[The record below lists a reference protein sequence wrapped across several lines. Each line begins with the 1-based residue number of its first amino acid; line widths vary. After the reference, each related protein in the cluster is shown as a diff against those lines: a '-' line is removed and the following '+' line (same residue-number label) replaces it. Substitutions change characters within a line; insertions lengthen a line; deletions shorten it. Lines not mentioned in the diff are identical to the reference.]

1 MKYLRVIPTFIAS
14 RGSMEH
20 SSALITNDAI
30 VLGLLFVTLGVIFYT
45 AQSSN
50 PFWRKFYK
58 YVPIILLCYFVPSLF
73 NTFGLVDAEQSRL
86 YFVVSRYLLPAT
98 LVLLTMSI
106 DLQAILRLGPKALI
120 MFVTGTIGIMLG
132 GPIAILI
139 FSFISPE
146 TVGGAGP
153 DAVWRGLTTVAGSW
167 IGGGA
172 NQAAMKEVFEVGDEV
187 FSAMVAVD
195 VLIANIWM
203 AVLLY
208 MAANSKGIDAR
219 LGADTSALEELQRKV
234 TEFQEKIA
242 RVLTLNDLMM
252 IAAVGFGVT
261 GLSHLLGVPLAAWI
275 AENAPQLARFSLTS
289 SFFWIVVFATTGGLV
304 LSFTPLRNL
313 EGAGASKVGSGML
326 YLLVAVIG
334 MGMDITAVVE
344 RPGIFAVGAV
354 WIAIHAGLLL
364 TVGRIIKAPTFYI
377 AVGSQANVGGAASAP
392 VVASAFHPTLA
403 PVGVLLA
410 VLGYAF
416 GTYGAWICGQM
427 MRVVAP

>member
-1 MKYLRVIPTFIAS
+1 
-14 RGSMEH
+14 MEQ

-45 AQSSN
+45 AQSSS
-50 PFWRKFYK
+50 PFWQKFYK

-73 NTFGLVDAEQSRL
+73 NTFGLVDAEQSQL

-98 LVLLTMSI
+98 LVLLTLSI

-120 MFVTGTIGIMLG
+120 MFVTGTFGIMFG

-153 DAVWRGLTTVAGSW
+153 DAVWRGFTTVAGSW

-172 NQAAMKEVFEVGDEV
+172 NQAAMKEVFAVGDEV

-208 MAANSKGIDAR
+208 MAANSKKIDAR
-219 LGADTSALEELQRKV
+219 LGADTSGLEELQRKV

-252 IAAVGFGVT
+252 IAAVGFGVM
-261 GLSHLLGVPLAAWI
+261 GLSHLLGAPLAAWI
-275 AENAPQLARFSLTS
+275 AENAPQLERFSLTS
-289 SFFWIVVFATTGGLV
+289 SFFWIVVFATTGGLL

-354 WIAIHAGLLL
+354 WMAIHAGLLL
-364 TVGRIIKAPTFYI
+364 TVGRIIKAPTFYL

-416 GTYGAWICGQM
+416 GTYGAWMCGQM

>member
-1 MKYLRVIPTFIAS
+1 
-14 RGSMEH
+14 MEH